1 MSHVSTS
8 HQLEKRN
15 LVVFE
20 ILRYLFEN
28 QSFLIF
34 GSILF
39 LLIIIAIFAP
49 FISPYDPLRQNLVD
63 RLKPPSIQYL
73 MGTDQFGR
81 DILSR
86 VIYGSRTSLTVAV
99 CSISLAAII
108 GVFLG
113 IIAGYIGGKVDT
125 IISRIMDVMFAFPA
139 VVLAIAIMAALGPG
153 IINVILVIVFVSTP
167 QFVRISR
174 GSALAEKE
182 KPYVLAARSVGIS
195 SLRIMYRHILPN
207 TLSPTIVQFTV
218 LMAWAIL
225 TEAALSFIGV
235 GIRPPEPSWGF
246 MLNEARNYILTGQW
260 WMILFPGLAITI
272 SALTFNFL
280 GDTLRDAL
288 DPRIRR
294 RAKVY

>member
-1 MSHVSTS
+1 MSHVLTKYLVKKR
-8 HQLEKRN
+8 HAEIIEIIKYLLETR
-15 LVVFE
+15 
-20 ILRYLFEN
+20 
-28 QSFLIF
+28 SFLVF
-34 GSILF
+34 GSILS

-49 FISPYDPLRQNLVD
+49 LISPYDPLEQNLSE
-63 RLKPPSIQYL
+63 RLNPPSLKHL

-81 DILSR
+81 DILTR
-86 VIYGSRTSLTVAV
+86 VMYGARASLIVAIS
-99 CSISLAAII
+99 SITLAALF

-113 IIAGYIGGKVDT
+113 IIAGYIGRKLDT
-125 IISRIMDVMFAFPA
+125 VISRIIDIMFAFPA
-139 VVLAIAIMAALGPG
+139 VVLAIAVMAALGPG
-153 IINVILVIVFVSTP
+153 IVNVILVIVFVSIP

-174 GSALAEKE
+174 ASAITEKE
-182 KPYVLAARSVGIS
+182 KPYVLAARSVGAS
-195 SLRIMYRHILPN
+195 PLRIMFRHILPN

-246 MLNEARNYILTGQW
+246 MLNEARNYILTGEW

-288 DPRIRR
+288 DPKIRR
-294 RAKVY
+294 RARVY

>member
-195 SLRIMYRHILPN
+195 SLRIMFRHILPN

-294 RAKVY
+294 REKVY